1 MKGWLAAVPV
11 TMLLVSTAVWADSL
25 QAQRERYQAIKLA
38 WDANKMD
45 EVERL
50 MPTLR
55 DYPLYPYLE
64 YRELSQDLD
73 IISPRQAQEF
83 IDAYPTLPVAK
94 TLKSRFVNELA
105 RRQEW
110 TSLLAF
116 SPEPPQPAE
125 AQCNFYFAGGRREI
139 NRLRG
144 RVLKNV
150 AQW

>member
-73 IISPRQAQEF
+73 IISPRARIYQCLSNIA
-83 IDAYPTLPVAK
+83 
-94 TLKSRFVNELA
+94 SR
-105 RRQEW
+105 
-110 TSLLAF
+110 
-116 SPEPPQPAE
+116 
-125 AQCNFYFAGGRREI
+125 
-139 NRLRG
+139 
-144 RVLKNV
+144 
-150 AQW
+150 